1 MQLESILPSASINL
15 PKTFYNLSSSDSAN
29 NSPGPSQIEYQEVD
43 LAESE
48 SGSAPKKY
56 LGGVGDDLMM
66 GEGEGDSFTGTKTA
80 PDGRKDSPVLG
91 EDDLTSGR
99 RYSIDEL
106 GSDRYFISSS
116 QATGDMA
123 SPCSLFPYAGQA
135 GSVYS
140 GSNGSRYSAPLHYGS
155 VLPPTGFSTSVCTS
169 RSQFGSGGYQFGQ
182 GPGCLYPS
190 YPGTGSTIGSMSLP
204 GSAAGARA
212 QVYLCNRPL
221 WLKFHRHQTEMI
233 ITKQGRRMFPFLS
246 FNITG
251 LNLTAHY
258 NVFVEVVLADPN
270 HWRFQGGKWV
280 TCGKADNNMQGN
292 KMYVHPESPN
302 TGAHWMRQEISFGKL
317 KLTNNKGANNNNT
330 QMIVLQSLHKYQPRL
345 HIVEVTEDGVE
356 DMSNEAKTQTFTF
369 PENQFIAV
377 TAYQNTDITQ
387 LKIDHNP
394 FAKGFRDN
402 YDSMY
407 TAPESDRLTPSPTDS
422 PRSHQIVPGA
432 RYAMQP
438 FFQDQFV
445 NNLPQNRF
453 YASERAVPQTNSLL
467 SPQCED
473 AGTAAASAQRW
484 FVTPVQQAASNKLD
498 LPYENDYSTS
508 SLLSYGIKPLPL
520 QTSHA
525 LGYYPDSAFASMAAG
540 WGTRSTYQR
549 KMPTG
554 LPWSPRPS
562 PPAFPEDQLGATK
575 DKLPEESTPLP
586 STWIETSHSLK
597 SVDSTDS
604 GVYSMVCKRR
614 RMSPGGSST
623 DNSPTIKCEDLTTE
637 EYNKDN
643 PKGMGY
649 YAFYTSP

>member
-1 MQLESILPSASINL
+1 
-15 PKTFYNLSSSDSAN
+15 
-29 NSPGPSQIEYQEVD
+29 
-43 LAESE
+43 
-48 SGSAPKKY
+48 
-56 LGGVGDDLMM
+56 
-66 GEGEGDSFTGTKTA
+66 
-80 PDGRKDSPVLG
+80 
-91 EDDLTSGR
+91 
-99 RYSIDEL
+99 
-106 GSDRYFISSS
+106 
-116 QATGDMA
+116 
-123 SPCSLFPYAGQA
+123 
-135 GSVYS
+135 
-140 GSNGSRYSAPLHYGS
+140 
-155 VLPPTGFSTSVCTS
+155 
-169 RSQFGSGGYQFGQ
+169 
-182 GPGCLYPS
+182 
-190 YPGTGSTIGSMSLP
+190 MSLP
-204 GSAAGARA
+204 GSVAGARA

-258 NVFVEVVLADPN
+258 NVFVEIVLADPN

-356 DMSNEAKTQTFTF
+356 DMNNEARTQTFTF

-422 PRSHQIVPGA
+422 PRSTQIVPGA

-453 YASERAVPQTNSLL
+453 YTSERAVPQTNSLL
-467 SPQCED
+467 SPQSED
-473 AGTAAASAQRW
+473 VSTAASAQRW
-484 FVTPVQQAASNKLD
+484 FVPPVQQPGSNKLD
-498 LPYENDYSTS
+498 LSYENDYSTS
-508 SLLSYGIKPLPL
+508 SLLSYGIKPLSL

-525 LGYYPDSAFASMAAG
+525 LSYYPDSAFASMAAG
-540 WGTRSTYQR
+540 WGTRSSYQR
-549 KMPTG
+549 KMTTG

-562 PPAFPEDQLGATK
+562 PPAFPEDQLGVTK
-575 DKLPEESTPLP
+575 DKLPEESAPP
-586 STWIETSHSLK
+586 ASTWIETSHSLK
-597 SVDSTDS
+597 SVDSSDS
-604 GVYSMVCKRR
+604 GVYSVVCKRR

-623 DNSPTIKCEDLTTE
+623 ENSPTIKCEDLTTE

>member
-1 MQLESILPSASINL
+1 MQLENILPSANINL

-29 NSPGPSQIEYQEVD
+29 NSPRPSSQLEYQDVD
-43 LAESE
+43 RTESE
-48 SGSAPKKY
+48 SSNAPKKY
-56 LGGVGDDLMM
+56 LSGVGNGML
-66 GEGEGDSFTGTKTA
+66 GEGEGDTFTKAG
-80 PDGRKDSPVLG
+80 PDGRKGSPVLG
-91 EDDLTSGR
+91 EDDLTNGR
-99 RYSIDEL
+99 RYNIDEL

-116 QATGDMA
+116 QASSDMA
-123 SPCSLFPYAGQA
+123 SPCSLFPYAGQT
-135 GSVYS
+135 GSVYT
-140 GSNGSRYSAPLHYGS
+140 GSSSSRYPASLHYGS
-155 VLPPTGFSTSVCTS
+155 VLPPTGFSSSSVCTG
-169 RSQFGSGGYQFGQ
+169 RSQFSSGGYQFSQ

-190 YPGTGSTIGSMSLP
+190 YPGTGTGIGSMSLP

-258 NVFVEVVLADPN
+258 NVFVEIVLADPN

-292 KMYVHPESPN
+292 KVYVHPESPN
-302 TGAHWMRQEISFGKL
+302 TGAHWMRQEISFSKL

-356 DMSNEAKTQTFTF
+356 DMSNEARTQTFTF

-422 PRSHQIVPGA
+422 PRSTQIVPGA

-453 YASERAVPQTNSLL
+453 YPGERAVPQTNSLL
-467 SPQCED
+467 SPQSED
-473 AGTAAASAQRW
+473 ASAAASAQRW
-484 FVTPVQQAASNKLD
+484 FVPPVQQPGSNKLD
-498 LPYENDYSTS
+498 LSYENDYSTS
-508 SLLSYGIKPLPL
+508 SLLSYGIKPLSL

-525 LGYYPDSAFASMAAG
+525 LSYYPDSAFASMAAG
-540 WGTRSTYQR
+540 WGTRSSYQR
-549 KMPTG
+549 KMTTG

-562 PPAFPEDQLGATK
+562 PPAFPEDQLGASK
-575 DKLPEESTPLP
+575 EKLSEENAPPT

-597 SVDSTDS
+597 SVDSADS

-623 DNSPTIKCEDLTTE
+623 ENSPTIKCEDLTTE